1 MQPLGNLEN
10 LQRYIK
16 LISSDVFE
24 EKCEAVMMLGDMDM
38 LEDAL
43 RVLFMSI
50 RFNSPQDK
58 QIFLSS
64 SFRDGST
71 LWQRG
76 RDFLVYFNIQKVY
89 KSDVEHGT
97 FFSTDSPFRSLGD
110 CFKYLMAAFRVLKK
124 ERLANRVSNADAALQ
139 YVSAAIAL
147 NGPDTKQFP
156 SVERLKTEGID
167 RLTTQQA
174 RLYCGNFIAEPTKGK
189 VVVQVS

>member
-1 MQPLGNLEN
+1 M
-10 LQRYIK
+10 
-16 LISSDVFE
+16 FE

-58 QIFLSS
+58 QIIPSS
-64 SFRDGST
+64 SFRDGRS
-71 LWQRG
+71 LWTRG
-76 RDFLVYFNIQKVY
+76 RDFLVYFNIQKVH
-89 KSDVEHGT
+89 KSDIEYGT
-97 FFSTDSPFRSLGD
+97 FFSTDSPFRNLGD
-110 CFKYLMAAFRVLKK
+110 CFKCLMAAFRILKK

-147 NGPDTKQFP
+147 NGPDAKVFP
-156 SVERLKTEGID
+156 SVDRLKTEGID

-174 RLYCGNFIAEPTKGK
+174 RMYCGNLIAEPTKGN
-189 VVVQVS
+189 VLVQVS